1 MVTEYTEIFKL
12 RNLLEAHKIPFTWK
26 ERKDLSGYQILF
38 PKDGEDC
45 VCSVIQHTI
54 SYGNEDDK
62 LEIQGLLTRAE
73 KLQDSVAGYLSANDV
88 FLRIKSYLLLGE
100 AETSK
105 ESSIEV
111 IHQFEEDNDDLL
123 NLWEKFEVA
132 CGKVEHKLLTIF
144 PEEAEFIQGVEYKPS
159 DGIVVVYDNQTNNVA
174 ENIPL
179 MQFVKER
186 LL

>member
-12 RNLLEAHKIPFTWK
+12 KDLLETHKIPFTWK

-38 PKDGEDC
+38 PADGEDC
-45 VCSVIQHTI
+45 VCSIIQHTI

-73 KLQDSVAGYLSANDV
+73 KLQDSVIGYLSANDV
-88 FLRIKSYLLLGE
+88 FLRIKNYQLLGKVE
-100 AETSK
+100 SSK
-105 ESSIEV
+105 ESDIEV

-123 NLWEKFEVA
+123 SLWEKFEIT
-132 CGKVEHKLLTIF
+132 CSKVERKLSTIF
-144 PEEAEFIQGVEYKPS
+144 PEEANFIQGVEYKSS
-159 DGIVVVYDNQTNNVA
+159 DGIVVVYDDQTNNVA
-174 ENIPL
+174 ENVPL